1 MLKYLSHESHISSRQ
16 LVIDEVQCPE
26 LDVQVLKP
34 ISVKVDQT
42 WNDVASDVPVAE
54 NSDLG
59 SYTEIATSEV
69 DCVGLDCKGT

>member
-1 MLKYLSHESHISSRQ
+1 MLKYLSHESNFCRRQ
-16 LVIDEVQCPE
+16 LVLDKVQCPE

-34 ISVKVDQT
+34 NPIELDQT

-59 SYTEIATSEV
+59 SYSEIATSEV
-69 DCVGLDCKGT
+69 DDVGFDCKGT